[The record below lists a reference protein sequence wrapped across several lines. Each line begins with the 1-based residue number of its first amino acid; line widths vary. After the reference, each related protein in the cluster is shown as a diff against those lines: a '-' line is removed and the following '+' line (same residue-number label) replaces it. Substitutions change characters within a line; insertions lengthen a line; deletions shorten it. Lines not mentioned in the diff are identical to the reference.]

1 MMMCSK
7 MTVFKQQELCQ
18 LFVSWRNP
26 KDVIFNI
33 CFCVP
38 VHRDIKYAYGKIR
51 MRIDNLLCGRTGRR
65 SSDIAHDISK
75 YLKTSPIHIGI
86 PCWLIQDSW
95 LRSSFLDFL
104 TAIFSFLR
112 TRTST
117 SKKISWDSVIF
128 LDSTCPYNIRK
139 YDFHFYMDCIFTWN
153 NSTYTR
159 DNETSR
165 EDLMDR
171 FFGRED
177 RKISWK
183 HLDQIVTSDTEDVSF
198 RTSWWPQFL
207 RAHDPFRK

>member
-95 LRSSFLDFL
+95 LRSSFSIFWLQFFL
-104 TAIFSFLR
+104 FWEQGHLHQKNILR
-112 TRTST
+112 QR
-117 SKKISWDSVIF
+117 DF

-177 RKISWK
+177 RKSLENILIK
-183 HLDQIVTSDTEDVSF
+183 LLRPTLRRVVQNELMTTV
-198 RTSWWPQFL
+198 L